1 MVLIGCPIKTQP
13 RASKGLT
20 GGYMMQT
27 ILETAGVPRFINRE
41 QAIQVVLHYRADVKR
56 FITEHRGESVIDLRD
71 VLTYVGAL

>member
-56 FITEHRGESVIDLRD
+56 FIMQHRGESVIDLRD